1 MGYIFD
7 KFFRGVIIFFEDSKF
22 DFFVFIYVVVFQDWV
37 SGFGQVDGFIVADIE
52 GFMFVL
58 IGVFLLGFGYEIVFD
73 LSVIVM

>member
-7 KFFRGVIIFFEDSKF
+7 KFFRGVIIFFKDSKF

-37 SGFGQVDGFIVADIE
+37 SGFGQVDCFIVADIE

>member
-7 KFFRGVIIFFEDSKF
+7 KFFRGVIIFFKDSKF

-37 SGFGQVDGFIVADIE
+37 SGFGQVDRFVVADIE